1 MSDEPELN
9 KLRAYLDSPEFAEF
23 SRQVKIHQLEAEIES
38 WKEIV
43 RNENTMTQK
52 YKDAYDAAMR
62 IVKSTYPDKFPDTY
76 FICGEL
82 GSKDINSMPEK
93 LLVCPAYGCDFSYIY
108 ERTGTTVGPEW

>member
-1 MSDEPELN
+1 MSIVYPEELM
-9 KLRAYLDSPEFAEF
+9 R
-23 SRQVKIHQLEAEIES
+23 VKINQLETEIES

-52 YKDAYDAAMR
+52 YKDGYDAAMR

-82 GSKDINSMPEK
+82 GIKDDNNMPEK
-93 LLVCPAYGCDFSYIY
+93 LMVCPAYGCDFSYIY